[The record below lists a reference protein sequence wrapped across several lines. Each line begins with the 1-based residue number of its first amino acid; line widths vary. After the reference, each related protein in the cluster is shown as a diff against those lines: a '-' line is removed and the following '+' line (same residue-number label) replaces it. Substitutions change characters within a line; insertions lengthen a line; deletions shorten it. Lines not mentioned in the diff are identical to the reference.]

1 MTAAGDT
8 SAAASML
15 KVPTNKFEEDRRERK
30 EQQASALR
38 QRQEELDHRERV
50 LEASQAPRLP
60 IILKLTSKKDWPGFF

>member
-15 KVPTNKFEEDRRERK
+15 KMLTDKFEEDRRERR

-38 QRQEELDHRERV
+38 QRQEELNHNERV

-60 IILKLTSKKDWPGFF
+60 IIPKLTSEKD